1 MDRKLHAL
9 VKLNV
14 VTDVVRIDVQGS
26 LNQESRPSLVHIIR
40 RVRSM
45 GISSHIRVDLSGA
58 AFIESAALAGLRN
71 DLNAI
76 DGETFTGLD
85 GEGVSLQLT
94 AAARGGAA
102 SAGIME
108 RSLAIT
114 DLLAG
119 GFTDGPSVADSP
131 GQGLL
136 EGRALAD
143 YSDDELLAASDS
155 LFAMLDT
162 PEAFAGSDLLARYN
176 DVGHEIS
183 RRQPEGGVFQPEAG
197 EEAVS

>member
-9 VKLNV
+9 VKLDV

-40 RVRSM
+40 RVRRM

-76 DGETFTGLD
+76 DGETIPGLD

-94 AAARGGAA
+94 AAATGRAA

-108 RSLAIT
+108 QSLAIT
-114 DLLAG
+114 DLLED
-119 GFTDGPSVADSP
+119 GFTGEANVVDLT
-131 GQGLL
+131 GQALL
-136 EGRALAD
+136 AGRALAE

-155 LFAMLDT
+155 LFALLDT
-162 PEAFAGSDLLARYN
+162 PEAFAGSDLLARYK
-176 DVGHEIS
+176 DIGQEIS
-183 RRQPEGGVFQPEAG
+183 RRQPVDGVFQPPA
-197 EEAVS
+197 EEAAS